1 MTSAGYKVILETNLP
16 GLPLKRGKVRDIYDL
31 GDRLLVVATDRIS
44 AFDSVLGSG
53 IPYKGQI
60 LTALSQFW
68 FNFTADIAENHSL
81 TCDLDEMPED
91 LKEFSEILQG
101 RSMLV
106 KKAEPI
112 PVECVV
118 RGYLAG
124 SGFREYKKS
133 GWISGVRLPHG
144 LVEASRLPEPLFT
157 PATKAKTG
165 HDENITFDQMVE
177 VAGEETADFLQERS
191 LAIYEKAADYART
204 KGIIIADTKFEWGRI
219 DDKIILIDELLTS
232 DSSRFWPLK
241 DYQPGQPQVSF
252 DKQFV
257 RDFLEA
263 SGWNKEPP
271 APALPEEIIQKT
283 SEKYKEAY
291 ERLTGRRFGSG
302 AF

>member
-1 MTSAGYKVILETNLP
+1 MESAEYKVILETNLP
-16 GLPLKRGKVRDIYDL
+16 GFPLKRGKVRDIYDL
-31 GDRLLVVATDRIS
+31 GDRLLILATDRIS

-68 FNFTADIAENHSL
+68 FNFTADIAESHFL
-81 TCDLDEMPED
+81 TCDLDETQED
-91 LKEFSEILQG
+91 LKKFREVLQG

-106 KKAEPI
+106 EKAGPI

-124 SGFREYKKS
+124 SGFGEYKKT
-133 GWISGVRLPHG
+133 GWISGVKLPHG

-157 PATKAKTG
+157 PATKAATG
-165 HDENITFDQMVE
+165 HDENISFERMVE
-177 VAGEETADFLQERS
+177 MVGEEIADFLQERS

-204 KGIIIADTKFEWGRI
+204 RGIIIADTKFEWGRI
-219 DDKIILIDELLTS
+219 DDKIILIDELLTP
-232 DSSRFWPLK
+232 DSSRFWPL
-241 DYQPGQPQVSF
+241 DEYEPGGPQVSF

-257 RDFLEA
+257 RDFLEV

-271 APALPEEIIQKT
+271 APVLPEEIIQKT

-291 ERLTGRRFGSG
+291 ERLTGKKFESG
-302 AF
+302 AL